1 MASTNCVDGHW
12 CPVDRVSRT
21 TVPIHGVPT
30 SMPWC
35 HALGVM
41 DMCRVSSTCIGCPG
55 HVMVIYPDFP
65 LDMTG
70 LFPGE
75 DLILILANKMQDF

>member
-1 MASTNCVDGHW
+1 
-12 CPVDRVSRT
+12 
-21 TVPIHGVPT
+21 
-30 SMPWC
+30 
-35 HALGVM
+35 
-41 DMCRVSSTCIGCPG
+41 
-55 HVMVIYPDFP
+55 MVIYPDFP